1 MNLPHTLGL
10 IALVFMVPGGCCA
23 ELVNPRSPFIMREIL
38 YSKTNNLKNI
48 RVTITHN
55 INTGTNEYRDIT
67 TVEIGNDRSMR
78 AISFRSDHP
87 ESNWI
92 RYLKNNQIVQY
103 QNAVLKSGNIQPA
116 RSNSVL
122 TASISNLDKLD
133 KSFDSECLQL
143 NALTQFDGDEVY
155 TDHRDRFK
163 TVLKGSAIEE
173 EVEGVFSPE
182 RKVLINVQYQTSN
195 QVQGYIYN
203 SFTNFAGSSFPTE
216 LTRFAQLPGKPR
228 VESKVSIQY
237 APLLSPPDISG
248 ITPPLGTEVTDEKFD
263 PPLVYTKTKLTYSD
277 EELKRMWENAKRVA
291 GNGSPTAAPKPAVF
305 LLSPVHYGILAL
317 TFFVLVGALF
327 YWRARTD

>member
-1 MNLPHTLGL
+1 MNLRHALGL
-10 IALVFMVPGGCCA
+10 LALVFMFPGGSCA
-23 ELVNPRSPFIMREIL
+23 ELVNPRSPFIIRDIL

-78 AISFRSDHP
+78 AISFRSDHR
-87 ESNWI
+87 ENNWI

-122 TASISNLDKLD
+122 TVSISKLDGLD
-133 KSFDSECLQL
+133 KSFDAECLQL
-143 NALTQFDGDEVY
+143 NALTQFDGEEVY
-155 TDHRDRFK
+155 MDHRDRFK
-163 TVLKGSAIEE
+163 TVLKGSST

-182 RKVLINVQYQTSN
+182 RKILANVTYKNSN
-195 QVQGYIYN
+195 QLQGYVYN
-203 SFTNFAGSSFPTE
+203 DFTNFAGSSFPTE
-216 LTRFAQLPGKPR
+216 YTRFAQLPGKPR

-237 APLLSPPDISG
+237 DPLLSPPDLSG
-248 ITPPLGTEVTDEKFD
+248 ITPPLGTEVTDERFN

-277 EELKRMWENAKRVA
+277 QELKRMWEDAKRAA
-291 GNGSPTAAPKPAVF
+291 GNASPTAAPKPAVF
-305 LLSPVHYGILAL
+305 LLSPFHYGILAL